1 MDRGWA
7 NKGGAGMKPVLV
19 RARYLVPISILVILG
34 LVALAGLGGC
44 GSAGYTTTTGAYDTT
59 AGPATTAAFA
69 STTVPESGAQGG
81 EQSAPATSGSSSQ
94 PNVSVLAGESGQKI
108 IGDAVLDIQ
117 VASGGFQI
125 AFNNAA
131 LLSDRYGGYIVS
143 SQSDASGE
151 DGKID
156 GGTIAIR
163 VPAASFSAAIADAG
177 KLGTLKNQQIKTQD
191 VTEEYVD
198 LQARIINSQAKL
210 DTFRKLFDKATS
222 INDIVNVQQVV
233 TAAQDELEQLKGRQ
247 RFLQEHTSY
256 STLTMNIREAGA
268 ATTTTT
274 AAAAPWGVGKA
285 FGDAAHNFVKAVN
298 AIIRALGILI
308 PILVVLAIVGYLAYR
323 WWRWN
328 SKRQGRPVGP
338 YQPYPEGWKGPGAG
352 AETPLVQ
359 VPASAPSATTAVAP
373 TAASSKPAGEE
384 DTRSKPAA
392 APNAQKSES

>member
-1 MDRGWA
+1 MRA
-7 NKGGAGMKPVLV
+7 VLS
-19 RARYLVPISILVILG
+19 RARCVVATGILVILG
-34 LVALAGLGGC
+34 LATLAALGGC
-44 GSAGYTTTTGAYDTT
+44 GGEGSMTTTTAFASDTMAGPSTT
-59 AGPATTAAFA
+59 AGPATTMAATE
-69 STTVPESGAQGG
+69 STGSEQGAP
-81 EQSAPATSGSSSQ
+81 SSSGSSPQ

-108 IGDAVLDIQ
+108 IGDAVLDIE

-151 DGKID
+151 DGKVD
-156 GGTIAIR
+156 GGTMAIR

-222 INDIVNVQQVV
+222 INDIVNVQQVL
-233 TAAQDELEQLKGRQ
+233 TAAEDELEQLKGRQ

-256 STLTMNIREAGA
+256 STLTMNIRETGVKPV
-268 ATTTTT
+268 TTTTT
-274 AAAAPWGVGKA
+274 TGAPWGVGKA

-298 AIIRALGILI
+298 AIVRALGILV
-308 PILVVLAIVGYLAYR
+308 PVLVVLAIIAYIVYR
-323 WWRWN
+323 SWRWN
-328 SKRQGRPVGP
+328 SKRQGRPARR
-338 YQPYPEGWKGPGAG
+338 YQ
-352 AETPLVQ
+352 
-359 VPASAPSATTAVAP
+359 PSATTAAVPSEPAREAD
-373 TAASSKPAGEE
+373 TDSKPATAP
-384 DTRSKPAA
+384 TRP
-392 APNAQKSES
+392 KSES